1 MWYRFNLVVLRHHA
15 RKCAGV
21 LALVPL
27 LFFGSNVAA
36 SISPDISGTS
46 CSQSGATRVSNKVRF
61 TCQKLGGKRVWRP
74 AVSAPKSPTKTE
86 KVKGGTAAAPAV
98 RPASEVVAEK
108 INTYVQVMRSR
119 NQAVPAI
126 DFRFGPS
133 LSDQDRKSA
142 QQVAEAFFRYG
153 SFSDLSN
160 YRNAVVVAT
169 SQAELVETAAT
180 LQNVSNWG
188 PISGAYIGTGTH
200 SLVLANWGLAV
211 LMGSEL
217 GAFRARL
224 TIAHELSHGGKIQ
237 MMGYDPTK
245 SSRNLDRMPMWFAS
259 GVSNVHAAMVLA
271 ALDGKPYKNLNITG
285 SEALRCVDYPISRVS
300 LSDGTGSSGCR
311 GTGTGDFANELL
323 VARFGID
330 RTLEFVRS
338 SGKVPTRDSWPSW
351 SSTWA
356 LEFQRLFMQSP
367 ESFEADV
374 ETYRRAVIN
383 VTELPPGFLE
393 PRER

>member
-1 MWYRFNLVVLRHHA
+1 MVWFLVAVRQFT
-15 RKCAGV
+15 RGCAIV
-21 LALVPL
+21 VALASLAC
-27 LFFGSNVAA
+27 GSDIVAA
-36 SISPDISGTS
+36 SINPDISGTP
-46 CSQSGATRVSNKVRF
+46 CAQLGATRVANKARF
-61 TCQKLGGKRVWRP
+61 TCQRIGGRRVWRP
-74 AVSAPKSPTKTE
+74 AVSATKSPTKPE
-86 KVKGGTAAAPAV
+86 KAGTSGASAV
-98 RPASEVVAEK
+98 RSAGDVVAEK
-108 INTYVQVMRSR
+108 INTYVQAMRTR
-119 NQAVPAI
+119 NQVVPSI
-126 DFRFGPS
+126 EFRFGAS
-133 LSDQDRKSA
+133 LSDQDRKSV
-142 QQVAEAFFRYG
+142 QQVAEAFFRFG
-153 SFSDLSN
+153 SFSNLSS
-160 YRNAVVVAT
+160 YRNAIVVAM
-169 SQAELVETAAT
+169 SQAELAETAAP

-188 PISGAYIGTGTH
+188 PISGAYIGTGTY
-200 SLVLANWGLAV
+200 SLVMANWGLSV
-211 LMGSEL
+211 LMGGEL
-217 GAFRARL
+217 GAFRSRL

-259 GVSNVHAAMVLA
+259 GVSNVHAAMILA
-271 ALDGKPYKNLNITG
+271 VLDGKPYKNLNITG
-285 SEALRCVDYPISRVS
+285 SEALRCADYPISKVS

-338 SGKVPTRDSWPSW
+338 SAGFSTRDGWSNW

-356 LEFQRLFMQSP
+356 SEFQRLFLQTP

-383 VTELPPGFLE
+383 ATELPAGFLE